1 MAYGG
6 SEKMSLSI
14 EAEPLPLRIDR
25 DGTVRVGGTRVT
37 LDTIV
42 GAFLQGAAAEEIA
55 QQYPTVSLGD
65 VYAVVAYYL
74 RHRAEVD
81 EYLAERQREAESL
94 RKEIEANL
102 DRSIIRERLL
112 ARRASKP

>member
-1 MAYGG
+1 
-6 SEKMSLSI
+6 MSLLI
-14 EAEPLPLRIDR
+14 EAEAAPLTIDSG
-25 DGTVRVGGTRVT
+25 GTVRVGGTRVT

-42 GAFLQGAAAEEIA
+42 GAFLQGASAEEIA
-55 QQYPTVSLGD
+55 QQYPVVSLGD
-65 VYAVVAYYL
+65 IYAVIAYYL

-81 EYLAERQREAESL
+81 QYLGQRAQEGDAL

-102 DRSIIRERLL
+102 DRSVIRERLL